1 MAIFESLAQTLKK
14 LAVGDRVRVTL
25 RPELGRFPNPL
36 DGNITQKDDAG
47 NFLLESAGS
56 TIKVGAGDI
65 LSITKMSR

>member
-14 LAVGDRVRVTL
+14 LAVGDRVKVTL

-36 DGNITQKDDAG
+36 DGHITQKDDDG
-47 NFLLESAGS
+47 TFLLESAGS
-56 TIKVGAGDI
+56 TVKVGAGDI